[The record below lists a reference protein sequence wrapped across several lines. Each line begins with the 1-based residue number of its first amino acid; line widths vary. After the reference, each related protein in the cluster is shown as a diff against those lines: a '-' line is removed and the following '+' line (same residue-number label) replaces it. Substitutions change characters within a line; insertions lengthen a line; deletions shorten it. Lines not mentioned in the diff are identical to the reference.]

1 MEVKVLKFGGT
12 SLAAGSQF
20 KKVAQIIKSEP
31 SRRYIV
37 ASAPG
42 KRFADDIKVTDMLN
56 KCYLLAKNNENIDEE
71 FKKIENRYNEII
83 EELNLEFSFHE
94 EFENIKTSILHHVG
108 SDYIASR
115 GEYLNAMILA
125 KYLGYDFIDAQ
136 KVIFFR
142 EDGSFDP
149 HTTNKVLSGILK
161 NHEYAVI
168 PGFYGSMPN
177 GTIKTF
183 SRGGSD
189 ITGSIVARAIGA
201 SIYENWTDVSG
212 MLMAD
217 PRIVDNPKVIDIIS
231 YKELREL
238 SYMGATVMHED
249 AIFPVR
255 ESGIPINIKNTNAP
269 EDKGTLIVPSTKKSE
284 DGRMVTGVA
293 GKQGF
298 SSITVEKD
306 MMNQELGFGRRVLE
320 VLERYRVP
328 FEHLPTGIDTMSVVV
343 STAAIM
349 DKMDSISA
357 DIYRDVKADK
367 VRFDH
372 GVAMIAIVGKSLI
385 NTKGTAVRLFSAIYK
400 ADINVRMMDLGS
412 SELNVIIGVDEKDYK
427 NAIRAIYAE
436 FVK

>member
-1 MEVKVLKFGGT
+1 MEVKVLKFGGS
-12 SLAAGSQF
+12 SLSDGNQF

-31 SRRYIV
+31 ERRYIV

-42 KRFADDIKVTDMLN
+42 KRFLDDVKVTDMLYA
-56 KCYLLAKNNENIDEE
+56 CYNLAKDNKNIDEA
-71 FKKIENRYNEII
+71 FQGIEDRFNGII
-83 EELNLEFSFHE
+83 EDLNIDFSLEE
-94 EFENIKTSILHHVG
+94 EFENIKNSILHNVG
-108 SDYIASR
+108 SDYITSR
-115 GEYLNAMILA
+115 GEYLNSMILA
-125 KYLGYDFIDAQ
+125 KYLNYDFIDAE
-136 KVIFFR
+136 KVIFFH
-142 EDGSFDP
+142 EDGSFDA
-149 HTTNKVLSGILK
+149 HTTNKVLSSILK
-161 NHEYAVI
+161 NRDYAVI

-201 SIYENWTDVSG
+201 SLYENWTDVSG

-217 PRIVDNPKVIDIIS
+217 PRIVEKPKVIDIIS

-269 EDKGTLIVPSTKKSE
+269 EDKGTLIVPSTEKAE
-284 DGRMVTGVA
+284 NGRMITGVA
-293 GKQGF
+293 GRQGF

-320 VLERYRVP
+320 ILERYGVP
-328 FEHLPTGIDTMSVVV
+328 FEHLPTAIDTMSVIV

-349 DKMDSISA
+349 DKLDSIST
-357 DIYRDVKADK
+357 DIYMAVKADN

-372 GVAMIAIVGKSLI
+372 GLAMIAIVGKSLI
-385 NTKGTAVRLFSAIYK
+385 NTKGTAMRLFSAIYK
-400 ADINVRMMDLGS
+400 SDINVSMMDLGS
-412 SELNVIIGVDEKDYK
+412 SEMNVIIGVDEEDYA
-427 NAIRAIYAE
+427 NAIRSIYAE

>member
-1 MEVKVLKFGGT
+1 MEVKVLKFGGS
-12 SLAAGSQF
+12 SLSDGNQF

-31 SRRYIV
+31 ERRYIV

-42 KRFADDIKVTDMLN
+42 KRFPDDVKVTDMLYA
-56 KCYLLAKNNENIDEE
+56 CYNLAKDNKNIDEA
-71 FKKIENRYNEII
+71 FQGIEDRFNGII
-83 EELNLEFSFHE
+83 EDLNIDFSLEE
-94 EFENIKTSILHHVG
+94 EFENIKNSILHNVG
-108 SDYIASR
+108 SDYITSR
-115 GEYLNAMILA
+115 GEYLNSMILA
-125 KYLGYDFIDAQ
+125 KYLNYDFIDAE
-136 KVIFFR
+136 KVIFFH
-142 EDGSFDP
+142 EDGSFDA
-149 HTTNKVLSGILK
+149 HTTNKVLSSILK
-161 NHEYAVI
+161 NRDYAVI

-201 SIYENWTDVSG
+201 SLYENWTDVSG

-217 PRIVDNPKVIDIIS
+217 PRIVEKPKVIDIIS

-269 EDKGTLIVPSTKKSE
+269 EDKGTLIVPSTEKAE
-284 DGRMVTGVA
+284 NGRMITGVA
-293 GKQGF
+293 GRQGF

-320 VLERYRVP
+320 ILERYGVP
-328 FEHLPTGIDTMSVVV
+328 FEHLPTAIDTMSVIV

-349 DKMDSISA
+349 DKLDSIST
-357 DIYRDVKADK
+357 DIYMAVKADN

-372 GVAMIAIVGKSLI
+372 GLAMIAIVGKSLI
-385 NTKGTAVRLFSAIYK
+385 NTKGTAMRLFSAIYK
-400 ADINVRMMDLGS
+400 SDINVSMMDLGS
-412 SELNVIIGVDEKDYK
+412 SEMNVIIGVDEEDYA
-427 NAIRAIYAE
+427 NAIRSIYAE